1 MLSTQTRLRLEEI
14 AGKIERGEEV
24 SLDEMIWATKWE
36 KANRSAATIMRTS
49 RRRVITGETHP
60 ESLEYFIE
68 KMDLGFENPSDHKIG
83 PMSPDELADFFHND
97 DDSMRR
103 D

>member
-14 AGKIERGEEV
+14 AGKIERGETV

-36 KANRSAATIMRTS
+36 KVNRSAASIMRTA
-49 RRRVITGETHP
+49 RRRVITGDTHP
-60 ESLEYFIE
+60 DGLDHFIE
-68 KMDLGFENPSDHKIG
+68 RMDLGFENPADHKIG

-97 DDSMRR
+97 DDSMKR